1 MNNEQLM
8 IVNNNRTTETMK
20 QPLFESPVTENA
32 ARAIA
37 KAMAEANAS
46 YDHCG
51 GQYVA
56 NQSGLYGILYDALKR
71 LLSLEFS
78 EEIASDAMNDDGWC
92 YTSWDGACVPS
103 IETAIA
109 EAEENVPEQPEPDAR
124 LLA

>member
-1 MNNEQLM
+1 M
-8 IVNNNRTTETMK
+8 IVNNNQTTETMK

-37 KAMAEANAS
+37 KAMAEANDS
-46 YDHCG
+46 FDQCG

-56 NQSGLYGILYDALKR
+56 NQSGLYGILYDAMKR
-71 LLSLEFS
+71 LLTLEFS

-92 YTSWDGACVPS
+92 YTSWDGQCVPS
-103 IETAIA
+103 IERAID
-109 EAEENVPEQPEPDAR
+109 EAVRIIKENVPKQPEPDAR

>member
-1 MNNEQLM
+1 MSK
-8 IVNNNRTTETMK
+8 TTETMK

-37 KAMAEANAS
+37 KAMAEANDS
-46 YDHCG
+46 FDQCG

-56 NQSGLYGILYDALKR
+56 NQSGLYGILYDAMKR
-71 LLSLEFS
+71 LLTLEFS
-78 EEIASDAMNDDGWC
+78 EEIASDAMNDLGWC
-92 YTSWDGACVPS
+92 NTSWDGQCVPC

-109 EAEENVPEQPEPDAR
+109 EAEENVPKQPEPDAR